1 MSLFKEQTPAQIIAT
16 QACDNCLEEH
26 SDEFHSCKSS
36 YSAQHPM
43 LAARLAV
50 KSIRKRDHLE
60 NYQEVNPFA
69 RAEPRPEPRVRAE
82 PRVTDDD
89 IVRATVKL
97 NSLKIA
103 KRMQDEAEQIKIA
116 NPTPAEP
123 SPATPDS
130 KSDELVKAALALM
143 KIPGRTGL
151 CMRPVQ
157 GTKSRHRSRHEDPLR
172 RCKGSKVFGGS
183 DASFLAMWPSGTM
196 IDDVDLS
203 KDHFWESYSE
213 RSHNWGVSHVS
224 AFYFYIM
231 CERMVEG
238 RLTEKDIWFMFS
250 P

>member
-1 MSLFKEQTPAQIIAT
+1 MSLFKAQTPAQIT
-16 QACDNCLEEH
+16 EEH

-69 RAEPRPEPRVRAE
+69 RAEPR
-82 PRVTDDD
+82 VTNDD
-89 IVRATVKL
+89 IVRARAKL

-103 KRMQDEAEQIKIA
+103 KKMQDEAEQITIA
-116 NPTPAEP
+116 PTPAEP
-123 SPATPDS
+123 SPPSPPSPAS
-130 KSDELVKAALALM
+130 HIHRLVEAALKLM
-143 KIPGRTGL
+143 KIPGRTNL

-157 GTKSRHRSRHEDPLR
+157 GTKSRHRGMNEDPLR

-203 KDHFWESYSE
+203 KDHFWEGYSE
-213 RSHNWGVSHVS
+213 RSHNWGVAHVS

-238 RLTEKDIWFMFS
+238 RLTDKEIHVMFS

>member
-1 MSLFKEQTPAQIIAT
+1 MSFFQAQTSAQIIE
-16 QACDNCLEEH
+16 DH
-26 SDEFHSCKSS
+26 SDEFHSSESS

-43 LAARLAV
+43 LVARLAV
-50 KSIRKRDHLE
+50 KSIRKGDHLD

-69 RAEPRPEPRVRAE
+69 RAEAG
-82 PRVTDDD
+82 VT
-89 IVRATVKL
+89 
-97 NSLKIA
+97 N
-103 KRMQDEAEQIKIA
+103 
-116 NPTPAEP
+116 
-123 SPATPDS
+123 
-130 KSDELVKAALALM
+130 DELVKAALALM

-157 GTKSRHRSRHEDPLR
+157 GTKSRHSGRNQDPLR

-238 RLTEKDIWFMFS
+238 RLTEKEIGFMFS